1 MKPTRIVLLP
11 GDGIGPEVID
21 ATVEVLAVVAR
32 RFEFELALERRPI
45 GGTAVD
51 SHGTPLPDETR
62 DACLAADAA
71 LLGAVGGP
79 KWDTEPGPRRPEA
92 GLLSLRKALGA
103 FANLRPSFVPDA
115 LVEASPLR
123 ADKVRGVDLLV
134 VRELIGGIY
143 YGEPRGRDEV
153 GAFDTMRYSEM
164 EVERIAHVAF
174 HWARR
179 RRGKVT
185 SVDKANVLECSRLWR
200 ESVKRVHAEY
210 PDVALDHL
218 YVDNAAMQFVTDPQR
233 FDVVLTGNLFGD
245 ILSDLSATLPGSLGL
260 LPSACMG
267 GSTPLFEP
275 VHGSA
280 PDIAGKG
287 VANPIG
293 CILSAAML
301 LETLDFEAEAA
312 AIRKA
317 VIGVLNDGFRTKDLA
332 RAGAKSVTTAEMT
345 DAIIE
350 RL

>member
-1 MKPTRIVLLP
+1 M
-11 GDGIGPEVID
+11 
-21 ATVEVLAVVAR
+21 
-32 RFEFELALERRPI
+32 
-45 GGTAVD
+45 
-51 SHGTPLPDETR
+51 
-62 DACLAADAA
+62 
-71 LLGAVGGP
+71 
-79 KWDTEPGPRRPEA
+79 
-92 GLLSLRKALGA
+92 
-103 FANLRPSFVPDA
+103 
-115 LVEASPLR
+115 
-123 ADKVRGVDLLV
+123 
-134 VRELIGGIY
+134 
-143 YGEPRGRDEV
+143 
-153 GAFDTMRYSEM
+153 
-164 EVERIAHVAF
+164 
-174 HWARR
+174 
-179 RRGKVT
+179 T

-210 PDVALDHL
+210 PDVVLDHL

-301 LETLDFEAEAA
+301 LETLDFEDEAV

-317 VIGVLNDGFRTKDLA
+317 VISVLNDGFRTKDLA
-332 RAGAKSVTTAEMT
+332 RAGAKSVNTAEMT
-345 DAIIE
+345 DAIID

>member
-1 MKPTRIVLLP
+1 MKATRIVLLP

-21 ATVEVLAVVAR
+21 ATVDVLNVVAR
-32 RFEFELALERRPI
+32 RYEFELELERRPI

-79 KWDTEPGPRRPEA
+79 KWDLEPGPRRPEA
-92 GLLSLRKALGA
+92 GLLSLRQALGA

-123 ADKVRGVDLLV
+123 SDRVRGVDLLV

-143 YGEPRGRDEV
+143 YGKPRGRDEV
-153 GAFDTMRYSEM
+153 GAFDTMRYSEP

-174 HWARR
+174 QWARR

-200 ESVKRVHAEY
+200 ETVKRVHAQY

-218 YVDNAAMQFVTDPQR
+218 YVDNAAMQFVSDPQR

-267 GSTPLFEP
+267 GMTPLFEP

-301 LETLDFEAEAA
+301 LETLDFEEEAA
-312 AIRKA
+312 AVRRA
-317 VIGVLNDGFRTKDLA
+317 VAGALDDGFRTKDLA
-332 RAGAKSVTTAEMT
+332 RGAETAVSTAAMV

-350 RL
+350 RI